1 MLADFIKECH
11 AALKHPNPG
20 EAVRQIV
27 LREMRQGDALKQA
40 LEPFNDGGNVSQ
52 KMFGCLVHLHK
63 DLTIM
68 KLKSVPHL
76 RIAPHTHD
84 MWAVIGC
91 YSGTELNTLYRET
104 PNGIEVI
111 EQVEI
116 EAPDAILLSA
126 DAIHA
131 VHNPNPTAGCS
142 IHIYGGDIM
151 AIDNTMWNPF
161 TLKKDV
167 LDVSTMLEY
176 SFALMDADAASAKSK

>member
-1 MLADFIKECH
+1 MLAYFIEECH
-11 AALKHPNPG
+11 AALKLPNPG

-27 LREMRQGDALKQA
+27 LREMRQGNALEQA
-40 LEPFNDGGNVSQ
+40 LEPFNDGGNISQ

-91 YSGTELNTLYRET
+91 YTGTELNILYKET
-104 PNGIEVI
+104 PDGIKEV
-111 EQVEI
+111 EQIAI
-116 EAPDAILLSA
+116 EAPDAILLSD

-131 VHNPNPTAGCS
+131 VHNPNATAGCS

-161 TLKKDV
+161 TQKKAV

-176 SFALMDADAASAKSK
+176 SLALMKADSTSAKTR